1 MLRNYPDSSELTFV
15 VSTERGK
22 SFVQNYAHREVG
34 GILPA
39 FKSYDEYKAETLS
52 GKLAL
57 KKMER
62 GEELVYLTLF
72 LLEHSPKHGEDAA
85 FVAFNMLPAIRY
97 ACAFSL
103 GREENEKPQRHPAG
117 AS

>member
-62 GEELVYLTLF
+62 GEELVYLLCSSWSTVRSM
-72 LLEHSPKHGEDAA
+72 EK
-85 FVAFNMLPAIRY
+85 MLPLWHSICSPRSGTPVR
-97 ACAFSL
+97 FSRKR
-103 GREENEKPQRHPAG
+103 GDEKPQRHPAG